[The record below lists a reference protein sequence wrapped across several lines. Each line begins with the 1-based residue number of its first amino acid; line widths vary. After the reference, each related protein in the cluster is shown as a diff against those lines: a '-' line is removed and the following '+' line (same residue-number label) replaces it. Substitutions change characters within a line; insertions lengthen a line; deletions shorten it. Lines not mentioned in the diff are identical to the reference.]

1 MKLNLLG
8 TGGVTPIPKP
18 CCNCDLCVE
27 ARKKGIIDYQT
38 GPSMFVY
45 DDNILFDTPEE
56 VRFQLNREKIEK
68 VENVIL
74 THWHPDH
81 TQGIRVV
88 EQINFNHIKE
98 EPEPNP
104 INLFIA
110 EKQLEMFKK
119 FGCGNML
126 SYYESKG
133 VIRIIYLQ
141 HKQAINFK
149 NVTVTPY
156 YIQKTEGYYFLIEDN
171 KIGKKVIYAPC
182 EYQDLIVYDELK
194 DIDVFIAHC
203 LYFQNKEIGSGVDY
217 SDTEDSFEKMLKD
230 SEEMEAKKVVITHIE
245 EAFQLTIGQLNNEAK
260 KHYKDYNIEF
270 AKDGHIIEL

>member
-1 MKLNLLG
+1 MNLNLLG
-8 TGGVTPIPKP
+8 TGGVTSIPKP
-18 CCNCDLCVE
+18 CCNCELCVKSRE
-27 ARKKGIIDYQT
+27 KGISEYQT

-56 VRFQLNREKIEK
+56 VRFQLNRERIKK
-68 VENVIL
+68 VENIIL

-98 EPEPNP
+98 EAEPNP
-104 INLFIA
+104 INLYIA

-133 VIRIIYLQ
+133 VIKIIYLK
-141 HKQAINFK
+141 HKQPIKFE
-149 NVTVTPY
+149 NVIVTPY
-156 YIQKTEGYYFLIEDN
+156 FIPKTEGYYFLVEDN
-171 KIGKKVIYAPC
+171 KSCKKIVYAPC

-194 DIDVFIAHC
+194 GIDVFIAHC
-203 LYFQNKEIGSGVDY
+203 LYFENKKIGSGVNY

-230 SEEMEAKKVVITHIE
+230 SEKMNAKKVLITHIE
-245 EAFQLTIGQLNNEAK
+245 EAFQLTIEQLNMEAK
-260 KHYKDYNIEF
+260 KYYKDYNIEF
-270 AKDGHIIEL
+270 AKDGHIIKL